1 MPRTRNAK
9 TQSAASKSARSGA
22 KAQPPSIR
30 GEKRVKRTE
39 KTVPVGPAKRRRG
52 THDGP
57 TDPVAVDRRK
67 QITGTD
73 EPASDKSAR
82 ARKGGGNAGRSAVG
96 LPGRV

>member
-1 MPRTRNAK
+1 MARTAK
-9 TQSAASKSARSGA
+9 TQPVKPAARASA
-22 KAQPPSIR
+22 KAQPPAIR

-39 KTVPVGPAKRRRG
+39 KTIPVGPARRRRG

-67 QITGTD
+67 QITATD
-73 EPASDKSAR
+73 ESADVNR
-82 ARKGGGNAGRSAVG
+82 GKPRGGNAGRSAVG